1 MKNEEDLGRKEEK
14 DVDPT
19 TGEACDDISDPVR
32 KSLCKVCNMPGTRRS
47 AVLPETRAASAM
59 QIRYNRLQVRFI
71 TSKSLRVAYG
81 IRLTS
86 AT

>member
-32 KSLCKVCNMPGTRRS
+32 RSLCKVCNMP
-47 AVLPETRAASAM
+47 VLGDAPFCQKHEPP
-59 QIRYNRLQVRFI
+59 VP
-71 TSKSLRVAYG
+71 
-81 IRLTS
+81 
-86 AT
+86 